1 MRDGKKAETFD
12 TCERIIKSSSRRQT
26 AHILWW
32 LKASQVLSSFDSHIV
47 VPSLWLLSLEER
59 KKKVNYTSFFLSLRA
74 ELAGGCFVRSGMFHP
89 HTLELFSSYDVHRKF
104 V

>member
-59 KKKVNYTSFFLSLRA
+59 KKKVNYTSSFFSEPAGRA
-74 ELAGGCFVRSGMFHP
+74 GWRLFRPFGNVPPTHP
-89 HTLELFSSYDVHRKF
+89 RALLFL
-104 V
+104 